1 VVKVVCISIVWALSS
16 KGRLKWSKSDVQ
28 RAESGRGDLGKG
40 AYCSQA
46 GDLWERCKL
55 PWRGSGQAV
64 KPPKVSFGAFWDFRD
79 HRFLT
84 ASHCCFTRLSF
95 A

>member
-16 KGRLKWSKSDVQ
+16 KGRLKGSKSDVQ
-28 RAESGRGDLGKG
+28 RAESGGGILERGLAAPRQGM
-40 AYCSQA
+40 Y
-46 GDLWERCKL
+46 
-55 PWRGSGQAV
+55 GSAVSSPGGVRGQAV